1 MKIDKVKKIGE
12 IIEILKTNPKI
23 EFVYNGKELGPCEI
37 GIAYP
42 NYPSWVYEIEK
53 LFEPVLNYLEVTKAI
68 KKHKKEVAD
77 FNLLETRAALTY
89 FVRGERF
96 CDGHMAS
103 CIENG
108 CLLQW
113 LSRYK
118 ELLEENVW
126 PNKNLM
132 QWLSKCMIRV

>member
-1 MKIDKVKKIGE
+1 MLDRR
-12 IIEILKTNPKI
+12 
-23 EFVYNGKELGPCEI
+23 NGSFADTVRDCVRWISERNGFTEASVP
-37 GIAYP
+37 
-42 NYPSWVYEIEK
+42 
-53 LFEPVLNYLEVTKAI
+53 AI

-77 FNLLETRAALTY
+77 FNLLETRTALTY

-103 CIENG
+103 CIGNG

-118 ELLEENVW
+118 ELLEENV
-126 PNKNLM
+126 
-132 QWLSKCMIRV
+132 